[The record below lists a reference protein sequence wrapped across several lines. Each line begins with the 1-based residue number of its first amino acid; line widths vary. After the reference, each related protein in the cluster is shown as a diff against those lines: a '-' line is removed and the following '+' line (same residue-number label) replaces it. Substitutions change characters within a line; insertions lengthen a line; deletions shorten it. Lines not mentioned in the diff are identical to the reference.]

1 MQILAGIVIYLITV
15 MVILSFFIGRKDEN
29 EDERDRRL
37 KWLMDNGYTFEQA
50 LSIVD
55 AGE

>member
-15 MVILSFFIGRKDEN
+15 MVILSFFLGGKDEK

-37 KWLMDNGYTFEQA
+37 KWLMENGYTFEQA